1 MERPDFVLLCQQRW
15 DLALGTNARNLARE
29 LAKQHRVLYV
39 NLPLDVGTLLTG
51 LGRPAVRQ
59 RLRAVWS
66 RTDTLTQA
74 EPNLWVLNPDCL
86 ALSINWLKWRGLFA
100 GLNALNASWLAR
112 SIERAT
118 HRLGFETPALLLDG
132 LVYQGTELKRLLK
145 PSQFIY
151 YLRDYMI
158 SVPYFQYHGPQ
169 AETLLLQ
176 RADVVA
182 ANSAYLADYA
192 RPHNSHSYDIGQGC
206 VLTLYQADVQH
217 EVPADLAAV
226 PAPRVGY
233 TGYLTTVRLD
243 LDLLLCL
250 ARKRPDYHLVL
261 VGPEDEDFRNS
272 ELHQLPNVHF
282 LGNKTPAQLP
292 AYVQHF
298 DVCIN
303 PQVVNTVTQGNYPLK
318 IDEYLAMGKPV
329 VATRTPTMELFAD
342 YAYLAANRHEWLAQ
356 LAQVLV
362 FPDAGR
368 AAQGVAFAQSHTW
381 PASVAKLYEAMRAAA
396 APPAAAPAAPAA
408 AAEAPRWI
416 LPAGPVAGSAPLA
429 AAS

>member
-1 MERPDFVLLCQQRW
+1 MEHPDFVLVCQQRW

-29 LAKQHRVLYV
+29 LARHHRVLYV
-39 NLPLDVGTLLTG
+39 NRPPDVGPLLAG
-51 LGRPAVRQ
+51 LRP
-59 RLRAVWS
+59 LRRPVE
-66 RTDTLTQA
+66 TLTQP
-74 EPNLWVLNPDCL
+74 EPNLWVLNPTCL
-86 ALSINWLKWRGLFA
+86 ALPINWLRSRKLFA
-100 GLNALNASWLAR
+100 RLNALNTRWLAR
-112 SIERAT
+112 SIRRAT
-118 HRLGFETPALLLDG
+118 RTLDFQHPALLLDG

-169 AETLLLQ
+169 AEALLLQ

-192 RPHNSHSYDIGQGC
+192 RPHNPHSYDIGQGC
-206 VLTLYQADVQH
+206 VLTQYRADVPH
-217 EVPADLAAV
+217 PVPPDLAAV

-233 TGYLTTVRLD
+233 TGYLTSVRLD
-243 LDLLLCL
+243 VELLLCL

-261 VGPEDEDFRNS
+261 VGPEDDDFRAS

-282 LGNKTPAQLP
+282 LGNKAPEQLP

-303 PQVVNTVTQGNYPLK
+303 PQLVNDVTQGNYPLK
-318 IDEYLAMGKPV
+318 IDEYLAMGRPV
-329 VATRTPTMELFAD
+329 VATRTRTMELFAD
-342 YAYLAANRHEWLAQ
+342 YAYLAATRSEWLAQ

-368 AAQGVAFAQSHTW
+368 AARGVAFAQSHTW
-381 PASVAKLYEAMRAAA
+381 PASVARLYEAMRAAR
-396 APPAAAPAAPAA
+396 AAPAATVSEVPTATST
-408 AAEAPRWI
+408 W
-416 LPAGPVAGSAPLA
+416 LPAPTPMA

>member
-29 LAKQHRVLYV
+29 LARHHRVLYV
-39 NLPLDVGTLLTG
+39 NRPLDVGTLLAG
-51 LGRPAVRQ
+51 LRQPAMRQ
-59 RLRAVWS
+59 RLRQLWQG
-66 RTDTLTQA
+66 TETLTQP
-74 EPNLWVLNPDCL
+74 EPNLWVLTPDCL
-86 ALSINWLKWRGLFA
+86 ALSINWLRWRAAFNRI
-100 GLNALNASWLAR
+100 NALNAKQLSR
-112 SIERAT
+112 SIGQVMR
-118 HRLGFETPALLLDG
+118 RLGFEKPALLLDG
-132 LVYQGTELKRLLK
+132 LVYPGIELKRLLR

-151 YLRDYMI
+151 YLRDHMI
-158 SVPYFQYHGPQ
+158 SVPYFQYHGPW

-192 RPHNSHSYDIGQGC
+192 RPHNPHSYDIGQGC
-206 VLTLYQADVQH
+206 VLTSYQADVPH
-217 EVPADLAAV
+217 PVPPDLAAV
-226 PAPRVGY
+226 PQPRVGY

-243 LDLLLCL
+243 LPLLLCL

-261 VGPEDEDFRNS
+261 VGPEDEEFRTS

-282 LGNKTPAQLP
+282 LGNKTPEQLP

-303 PQVVNTVTQGNYPLK
+303 PQVVNEVTQGNYPLK
-318 IDEYLAMGKPV
+318 IDEYLAMGRPV
-329 VATRTPTMELFAD
+329 VATRTRTMELFAD

-362 FPDAGR
+362 FPDAER
-368 AAQGVAFAQSHTW
+368 AARGVAFAQSHTW
-381 PASVAKLYEAMRAAA
+381 PASVAKLYEAMRTAAGA
-396 APPAAAPAAPAA
+396 APVAAPGAATGAA
-408 AAEAPRWI
+408 
-416 LPAGPVAGSAPLA
+416 LSNPLLA
-429 AAS
+429 MAD

>member
-15 DLALGTNARNLARE
+15 DLALGTNARNMARE
-29 LAKQHRVLYV
+29 LARHHRVLYV
-39 NLPLDVGTLLTG
+39 NRPLDVGTLLTG
-51 LGRPAVRQ
+51 LWQPGLRQQWRQLRGRAE
-59 RLRAVWS
+59 
-66 RTDTLTQA
+66 TLTQV

-86 ALSINWLKWRGLFA
+86 ALSINRLRWRGLFA
-100 GLNALNASWLAR
+100 RLNALNAKWLAR
-112 SIERAT
+112 SIRRAT
-118 HRLGFETPALLLDG
+118 RTLDFKKPALLLDG
-132 LVYQGTELKRLLK
+132 LVYQGTELKRLLQ

-158 SVPYFQYHGPQ
+158 SVPYFQYHGPR

-192 RPHNSHSYDIGQGC
+192 RPHNPHSYDIGQGC
-206 VLTLYQADVQH
+206 VLTSYQADVH
-217 EVPADLAAV
+217 HAVPADLAAV
-226 PAPRVGY
+226 PGPRVGY
-233 TGYLTTVRLD
+233 TGYLTSVRLD
-243 LDLLLCL
+243 LELLLCL

-261 VGPEDEDFRNS
+261 VGPEDEDFKAS

-282 LGNKTPAQLP
+282 LGNKTPEQLP

-303 PQVVNTVTQGNYPLK
+303 PQVVNDVTQGNYPLK
-318 IDEYLAMGKPV
+318 IDEYLAMGRPV
-329 VATRTPTMELFAD
+329 VATRTRTMELFSD

-362 FPDAGR
+362 FPDAER
-368 AAQGVAFAQSHTW
+368 AARGVAFAQSHTW
-381 PASVAKLYEAMRAAA
+381 PASVAKLYAAMRAASA
-396 APPAAAPAAPAA
+396 APPAARAARASA
-408 AAEAPRWI
+408 W
-416 LPAGPVAGSAPLA
+416 LPVPAPLA

>member
-1 MERPDFVLLCQQRW
+1 MEQPDFVLVCQQRW

-29 LAKQHRVLYV
+29 LARHHRVLYV
-39 NLPLDVGTLLTG
+39 NRPPDVGPLLAG
-51 LGRPAVRQ
+51 LRP
-59 RLRAVWS
+59 LRRAS
-66 RTDTLTQA
+66 ETLTHP
-74 EPNLWVLNPDCL
+74 EPNLWVLNPTCL
-86 ALSINWLKWRGLFA
+86 ALPINWLRVRGLFA
-100 GLNALNASWLAR
+100 WLNALNAKWLAR
-112 SIERAT
+112 SIGRAT
-118 HRLGFETPALLLDG
+118 RTLDFQSPALLLDG

-158 SVPYFQYHGPQ
+158 SVPYFQRHGPG
-169 AETLLLQ
+169 AEALLLQ

-192 RPHNSHSYDIGQGC
+192 RPHNPHSYDIGQGC
-206 VLTLYQADVQH
+206 VLTQYRADVQH
-217 EVPADLAAV
+217 PVPPDLAAV
-226 PAPRVGY
+226 PAPRVGF

-243 LDLLLCL
+243 LALLLCL

-261 VGPEDEDFRNS
+261 VGPEDDDFRAS

-282 LGNKTPAQLP
+282 LGNKTPEQLP

-303 PQVVNTVTQGNYPLK
+303 PQVINDVTQGNYPLK
-318 IDEYLAMGKPV
+318 IDEYLAMGRPV
-329 VATRTPTMELFAD
+329 VATRTRTMELFAD
-342 YAYLAANRHEWLAQ
+342 YAYLAATRHEWLAE

-362 FPDAGR
+362 CPDAER
-368 AAQGVAFAQSHTW
+368 AARGVAFAQSHTW
-381 PASVAKLYEAMRAAA
+381 PASVEKLCAAMRAAA
-396 APPAAAPAAPAA
+396 SAA
-408 AAEAPRWI
+408 AAEVAEAPTLTW
-416 LPAGPVAGSAPLA
+416 LPAPTPLA